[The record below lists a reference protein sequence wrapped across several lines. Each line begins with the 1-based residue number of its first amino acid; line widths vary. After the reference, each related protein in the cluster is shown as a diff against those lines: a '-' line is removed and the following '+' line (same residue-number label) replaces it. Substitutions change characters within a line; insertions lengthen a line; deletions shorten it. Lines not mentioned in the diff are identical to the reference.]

1 MMPMATQVGAMDEL
15 CLHFSTIH
23 NQAEKRTCVLRSHSC
38 HCQWSVVF
46 LVVDYRFDCF
56 SYFFYLIMKS
66 GVRHPGMESSHCT
79 VILSA
84 TADGNLL
91 PPFVIFRVRTFTTYS
106 YVCDVTFWIEESCSV
121 SGLKPTKISIWSK
134 FTENRLQP
142 KRFLEMQT
150 IYFLEFSNSYFG
162 AQLCNIGNC
171 FGLFKK
177 WTNVIGTYLVVISTI
192 SIFPASVFFYLF
204 LNLKPH
210 TNIEASRNSPTC
222 DRC

>member
-1 MMPMATQVGAMDEL
+1 MSGIL
-15 CLHFSTIH
+15 G
-23 NQAEKRTCVLRSHSC
+23 
-38 HCQWSVVF
+38 WSQ
-46 LVVDYRFDCF
+46 
-56 SYFFYLIMKS
+56 
-66 GVRHPGMESSHCT
+66 
-79 VILSA
+79 A
-84 TADGNLL
+84 TARWSCPPQPMEIFFLL
-91 PPFVIFRVRTFTTYS
+91 SSFFGSELSQPIHMY
-106 YVCDVTFWIEESCSV
+106 CNVTFWIEESCSV

-150 IYFLEFSNSYFG
+150 IYFLESSNSYFG

-192 SIFPASVFFYLF
+192 SILPASVFFYLF

-222 DRC
+222 DHC